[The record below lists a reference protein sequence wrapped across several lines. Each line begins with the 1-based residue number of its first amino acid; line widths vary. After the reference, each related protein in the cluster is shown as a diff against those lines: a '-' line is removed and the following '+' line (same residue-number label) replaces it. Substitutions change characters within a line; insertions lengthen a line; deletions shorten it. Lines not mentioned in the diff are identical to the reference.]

1 MTVIPNTAAPVWSDA
16 AQLVNNLS
24 DELGSFEWT
33 AADSVCSKL
42 IDRLNNSVEPFPEDP
57 AKQILSR
64 LRRKRQFRMMELVAD
79 ALIRSGQS
87 SPQVRRQY
95 AQAMIDQGNLTSA
108 EMVLNSLL
116 ADSKTPTW
124 ERAEA
129 NGLLGR
135 IYKQLF
141 VQAND
146 PHSPR
151 QQENVRKA
159 IAYYQEVY
167 RSNPQGHPWH
177 GINTVA
183 LLARAR
189 RDELSIG
196 EADDEQQLAD
206 QILTAILQKPD
217 AEGVTPWDR
226 ATAAEACIAMN
237 RFADAGEHL
246 LYFVSDPAVDA
257 FEIASLLRQLT
268 EVWQIASDSGPAAV
282 LLTALRAALLKR
294 EGGQVELQQ
303 RDIAGGLEAVFGHDR
318 YEPFSWFQTGLKRCT
333 AVARIEDIAGRRIGT
348 GFLLEAADFFDD
360 SVDGPVLLTNAH
372 VISPASDP
380 YPGSIRPETASAVFE
395 ALGTSYR
402 ISKLLWSSPVAKLDA
417 TLVTLEK
424 MPPSASPCPLKPQ
437 AEPFVGTGKQRVY
450 VIGYPLGGVLSI
462 SLHDSTW
469 LDADDTFLHYRT
481 PTEPGSSGSPV
492 FDQKYWTLIG
502 LHHRGKTNTP
512 RLHGLPGTYEANE
525 AISITTIRQAIRESI
540 KGRH

>member
-1 MTVIPNTAAPVWSDA
+1 MTTTPSGAAAAWSDA
-16 AQLVNNLS
+16 AQVVNNLS

-33 AADSVCSKL
+33 AAESACSSL

-64 LRRKRQFRMMELVAD
+64 LRRKRQFRMMGLVAD

-116 ADSKTPTW
+116 ADSGTPIW

-129 NGLLGR
+129 CGLLGR

-141 VQAND
+141 VHANA
-146 PHSPR
+146 PHTPR
-151 QQENVRKA
+151 QQENIRKA
-159 IAYYQEVY
+159 IAYYQDVY
-167 RSNPQGHPWH
+167 RSNPQAHLWH

-189 RDELSIG
+189 RDGISID
-196 EADDEQQLAD
+196 EANDEKQLAD
-206 QILTAILQKPD
+206 QILAAILQKPD
-217 AEGVTPWDR
+217 TEGVSPWDR

-237 RFADAGEHL
+237 RFADAGEQL

-268 EVWQIASDSGPAAV
+268 EVWQIASDSGSAAM

-348 GFLLEAADFFDD
+348 GFLLKAADFFDGGVND
-360 SVDGPVLLTNAH
+360 PVLLTNAH

-380 YPGSIRPETASAVFE
+380 YPGSIRPETAVAVFE
-395 ALGTSYR
+395 ALGASYR
-402 ISKLLWSSPVAKLDA
+402 ISKLLWSSPLAKLDA

-437 AEPFVGTGKQRVY
+437 AEPFGGGRKTARLCNRV
-450 VIGYPLGGVLSI
+450 PTRRCTEHLSAGQ
-462 SLHDSTW
+462 HM
-469 LDADDTFLHYRT
+469 A
-481 PTEPGSSGSPV
+481 
-492 FDQKYWTLIG
+492 
-502 LHHRGKTNTP
+502 
-512 RLHGLPGTYEANE
+512 
-525 AISITTIRQAIRESI
+525 
-540 KGRH
+540 

>member
-1 MTVIPNTAAPVWSDA
+1 MTKTPDTAAAAWSDA
-16 AQLVNNLS
+16 AQLVNKLS

-33 AADSVCSKL
+33 AAESVCSKL

-64 LRRKRQFRMMELVAD
+64 LRRKRQFRLMELVAD
-79 ALIRSGQS
+79 ALIRSGQP

-108 EMVLNSLL
+108 ETVLNSLL
-116 ADSKTPTW
+116 ADSRTPTW

-141 VQAND
+141 VQSD
-146 PHSPR
+146 TPHSPR
-151 QQENVRKA
+151 QQENIRKA
-159 IAYYQEVY
+159 ISYYREVY
-167 RSNPQGHPWH
+167 RSNPQGHLWH

-189 RDELSIG
+189 RDEVSIG
-196 EADDEQQLAD
+196 AADDEKQLAD
-206 QILTAILQKPD
+206 QILAAILQKPD
-217 AEGVTPWDR
+217 VEGVTSWDR

-237 RFADAGEHL
+237 RFADAGEQL
-246 LYFVSDPAVDA
+246 LYFISDPAVDA

-333 AVARIEDIAGRRIGT
+333 AVARIDDIAGRRMGT
-348 GFLLEAADFFDD
+348 GFLLEAADFFND
-360 SVDGPVLLTNAH
+360 SVDRPVLLTNAH

-380 YPGSIRPETASAVFE
+380 YPRSIRPETAVAVFE

-437 AEPFVGTGKQRVY
+437 AEPFGGTGKQRVY

-469 LDADDTFLHYRT
+469 LDVDDTFLHYRT

-512 RLHGLPGTYEANE
+512 RLHGLPGSYEANE

-540 KGRH
+540 NGRH